1 MLILK
6 ARNHTRLD
14 VLAKKIVFQY
24 FLLLVKTH
32 KQYRGIAMT
41 FYLKLAAYTFLAL
54 MGFSAWR
61 AGVEGWR
68 YYFAIVLFFFCVLRI
83 LTILRQ
89 RVNRPHTQSGE
100 NDTNPPPSADT

>member
-1 MLILK
+1 
-6 ARNHTRLD
+6 
-14 VLAKKIVFQY
+14 
-24 FLLLVKTH
+24 
-32 KQYRGIAMT
+32 MT

-89 RVNRPHTQSGE
+89 RVNRRDHKSSAGDTQPGQTGSAA
-100 NDTNPPPSADT
+100 DKTDPPCSSDS